1 MFLKSARVKGKEY
14 IRIVESYRDE
24 ENKVKHKTIANLG
37 RVDKLINLYPFF
49 DKLIEKY
56 IGDKYTSIENINKD
70 NSAKVLNY
78 GYIIIKDMWDKYK
91 LSEFFKR
98 IIESKKYKIKFDL
111 VKTIF
116 SLVINRSLKSELS
129 KLGYFNNKDMFIYL
143 NEELKKQD
151 LYKSL
156 DYLSEIKEE
165 LEDYL
170 LTQSLKLFKRDIKVA
185 LYDVTTLYFE
195 SKKEDEDEENQEER
209 KKGLRQFGLSKDF
222 KINDTQIV
230 LSLLLDT
237 NGMPITFD
245 IYEGNKAET
254 KTLLDSLDRLKNRFK
269 LEKVTIIADRG
280 LSSSLNLFE
289 IKERGYEYI
298 VAIKYKNNKEL
309 EEKVLD
315 KSNYNQISYSSNK
328 GYYGYK
334 EFIANQT
341 KNIKIY
347 EGYSLYNDNYINNNN
362 ITIKT
367 DKNSN
372 KYFNKTITLTHKI
385 ISTYSDIRA
394 HKDEQDR
401 NRAIDK
407 LNKKISSNSL
417 KTKTNE
423 KYLKRV
429 INTNNDNNCQCDIS
443 YEIDLAKIDN
453 AKQYDGFY
461 TIASSD
467 TSLDALTII
476 QRHKTI
482 YDIENAFRELKND
495 LNIRPIYHWTY
506 KRIKGHIII
515 SFLSYFLLKNIQYR
529 LSNNKKIINYLNNN
543 DETLSLKKIVT
554 SLNEIN
560 LLKTDINNQDY
571 YLKIKHSTL
580 TSKILDT
587 LKIKSPKHILN
598 NKELEDYFSNYKHSH
613 NISEHN

>member
-315 KSNYNQISYSSNK
+315 KSNYNQISYSRDK

-429 INTNNDNNCQCDIS
+429 INTNNNNCQCDIS
-443 YEIDLAKIDN
+443 YEIDLSKIDN

-598 NKELEDYFSNYKHSH
+598 NKEFEDYFSNYKHSY